1 MIFAYGCNER
11 QYKYLVVDIYSLL
24 KNNPKTR
31 KIYLLLETERIDDVP
46 YLRKLTDDYKNVEF
60 VLIDFNKY
68 KRNYVTNDNPN
79 VDTPYTDFAFCK
91 IVLADFVKEDKV
103 IYLDTDT
110 VVLGDLYRL
119 WFWDIGDTY
128 IAGCRD
134 QVTTSVY
141 FRDLGVD
148 GKYINTGV
156 MLLNLKK
163 IREDGIIKDI
173 FKILNNR
180 ELKFPDQDA
189 INIVCQHNMTYIPS
203 YFNQAYCVTNPIG
216 VFERVKIYHMAG
228 PKDNWLENNVFCEE
242 WYAAEEEFFFKY
254 IHKE

>member
-1 MIFAYGCNER
+1 MIIAYGCNKNWYE
-11 QYKYLVVDIYSLL
+11 YLVVNIYSLL
-24 KNNPKTR
+24 STNKKVK
-31 KIYLLLETERIDDVP
+31 KIYILCETENIEDIPHLKD
-46 YLRKLTDDYKNVEF
+46 LADDYKDVEF
-60 VLIDFNKY
+60 VLIDFNK
-68 KRNYVTNDNPN
+68 KKMSYVDKENPN

-91 IVLADFVKEDKV
+91 LVLADYIKEDKV

-110 VVLGDLYRL
+110 VVVDDIYRL

-128 IAGCRD
+128 GAGCRD

-163 IREDGIIKDI
+163 IREDGIIKDM
-173 FKILNNR
+173 FEILNSK

-189 INIVCQHNMTYIPS
+189 FNIVCQHNMTYIPS
-203 YFNQAYCVTNPIG
+203 MYNQAYCVTNPMG
-216 VFERVKIYHMAG
+216 LFDRAKIFHMAG
-228 PKDNWLENNVFCEE
+228 PKEHWLENNVFSEA
-242 WYAAEEEFFFKY
+242 WYDAEEEFFFKY
-254 IHKE
+254 V